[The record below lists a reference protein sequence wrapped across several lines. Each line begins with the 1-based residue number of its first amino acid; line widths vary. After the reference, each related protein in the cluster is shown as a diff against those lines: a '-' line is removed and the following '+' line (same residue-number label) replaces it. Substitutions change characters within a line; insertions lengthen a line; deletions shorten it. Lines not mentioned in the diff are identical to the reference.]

1 MVKGCNKDNHS
12 QDPVT
17 EVTSNTQMVV
27 KDPNIF
33 SPQNGHHLLP
43 TSKIYLQQKNKKLF
57 LCFSDTEQIEPPS
70 HFTVL
75 TRFLSL
81 RGPATGAG
89 TAEGVVTTH
98 ERGSQGRSWSQTGEG
113 PHGGGSRRCH
123 LVSER
128 GSRWGHCV
136 GDLCRLGLSDCA
148 DAGLGG
154 GDLQEK

>member
-1 MVKGCNKDNHS
+1 VKGCNKDNHS
-12 QDPVT
+12 QDLVT
-17 EVTSNTQMVV
+17 EVTLNDQTVV

-33 SPQNGHHLLP
+33 SPQNGHHLLANFFFLS
-43 TSKIYLQQKNKKLF
+43 TAKKHFLF
-57 LCFSDTEQIEPPS
+57 FSDTEQIEPQS
-70 HFTVL
+70 HFAVL

-89 TAEGVVTTH
+89 TAEGVVATH
-98 ERGSQGRSWSQTGEG
+98 ERGSQGRSRSQTGEG
-113 PHGGGSRRCH
+113 PHRRGSRRCH
-123 LVSER
+123 LISER
-128 GSRWGHCV
+128 GSRRGHRV